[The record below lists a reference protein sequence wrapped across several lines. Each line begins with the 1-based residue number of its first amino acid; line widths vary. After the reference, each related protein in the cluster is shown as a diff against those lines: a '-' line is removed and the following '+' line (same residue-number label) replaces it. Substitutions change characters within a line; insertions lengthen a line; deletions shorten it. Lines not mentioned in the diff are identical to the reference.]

1 MKELILLFFRLGCT
15 AFGGPAAHIAM
26 MEDEV
31 VERRGWLSRQR
42 FLDLVGATNLIPGPN
57 STEMALHIGYDR
69 AGWRGMLASGAAFIV
84 PAAVITGALGWLYV
98 RFGSLPDVEPWVVGI
113 EAAVLAVLLSAVWRL
128 SRKAVKGWRL
138 FLIGA
143 AVTASALYGWN
154 PILVLFGGGILGALW
169 LRFTAPR
176 ATAAFGLPL
185 ATVQAVPEVSA
196 AVADPATAG
205 PTLTALGL
213 LFLKIGSVLYGSG
226 YVLIAFLQESVVE
239 RYAWITQA
247 QLLDV
252 VALGQLTPGPVLT
265 TATVIGYMTCGVP
278 GAVVATVAIFL
289 PSFVFVAILNPLIPK
304 LRKSVWMSAFL
315 DAVNV
320 SAVGLMVAV
329 LVQLGRGALEE
340 WLPRLILALA
350 LFAILRFRVGSPWVV
365 LGGALLGGAGAYF
378 GG

>member
-1 MKELILLFFRLGCT
+1 MKELITLFFRLGCT

-69 AGWRGMLASGAAFIV
+69 AGWRGMLASGAAFIL

-138 FLIGA
+138 LVIGA

-239 RYAWITQA
+239 RYAWITQS

-340 WLPRLILALA
+340 WLPRLILGLA

-365 LGGALLGGAGAYF
+365 LGGALLGGLGAYF